1 MALQASN
8 FTQSDKKNDKD
19 RQQMTENESVT
30 KLHLGNSYVPYI
42 GLGRPV
48 PTIMRWEFDVDQPQN
63 IQYADG

>member
-1 MALQASN
+1 MVLQASN

-42 GLGRPV
+42 GDLEGRYDYNAV
-48 PTIMRWEFDVDQPQN
+48 RN
-63 IQYADG
+63 RC

>member
-1 MALQASN
+1 MVLKACD
-8 FTQSDKKNDKD
+8 FTHSDKKNDKD

-42 GLGRPV
+42 GAPV